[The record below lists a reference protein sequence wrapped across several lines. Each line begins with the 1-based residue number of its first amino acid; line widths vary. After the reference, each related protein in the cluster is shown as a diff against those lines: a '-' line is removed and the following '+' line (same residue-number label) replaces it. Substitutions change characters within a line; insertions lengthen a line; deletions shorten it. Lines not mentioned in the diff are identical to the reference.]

1 MYKIAGMNKPIHT
14 ALLSV
19 SDKTGIVELARAL
32 IALNIAILST
42 GGTAK
47 HLIENGINVTE
58 VSDYTGCAE
67 MMNGRVKTLH
77 PKIYGGILARGSED
91 DIIMAEHSIER
102 IDLVVVNLYPFQRV
116 TASPEC
122 TLSNAIEHIDIGGPA
137 MIRAAAKNF
146 EHVAVVVNPDD
157 YALIISE
164 LKTHGGLSLSMRE
177 ACAYQAFAKTAEYD
191 RAIAAYLERQKSP
204 RHSFTAVS
212 TPFFKGGKDNCS
224 TSSFKEDADNYPEI
238 YSPSYLKIQNLRYGE
253 NPHQSAA
260 FYRDPAHKGSS
271 VTTAILLQGKPLSFN
286 NIADADSAYTCVKA
300 LDQNRFACVIVKHAN
315 PCGAAVANTLSESYQ
330 RAFIT
335 DPISAFGGIIA
346 FNKPLDEATVSAI
359 LDNQFCEVIIAP
371 GVNEKAK
378 LILAKKSN
386 LRVLI
391 TPPALTETSPQR
403 VFDYKKVEGGL
414 LLQTADLIIEDPNTY
429 TVVTRRK
436 PTDKEWCDLLFSWTM
451 AKYVKSNAIVYGRDN
466 ATVGI
471 GAGQMSRVVSA
482 EIANRKASDAKL
494 SVSGAV
500 MASDAF
506 FPFRDGIDTAASAGI
521 TAVIQPGG
529 SIRDDEVIAAADEAN
544 MAMIFTHIR
553 HFRHT

>member
-32 IALNIAILST
+32 ISLNIAILST

-47 HLIENGINVTE
+47 QLIENGINVTE
-58 VSDYTGCAE
+58 VSDYTGYAE

-91 DIIMAEHSIER
+91 DIVMAEHGIER

-116 TASPEC
+116 TASREC
-122 TLSNAIEHIDIGGPA
+122 TLSNAIEYIDIGGPA

-157 YALIISE
+157 YALIIDA
-164 LKTHGGLSLSMRE
+164 LKTQGGLSLSMRE

-191 RAIAAYLERQKSP
+191 RAIAAYLEKQKSP
-204 RHSFTAVS
+204 SPAAAFE
-212 TPFFKGGKDNCS
+212 
-224 TSSFKEDADNYPEI
+224 KEGEIPYNYPEI

-386 LRVLI
+386 LRVLV
-391 TPPALTETSPQR
+391 TPPVLTEASPQR

-436 PTDKEWCDLLFSWTM
+436 PTDKEFCDLLFSWTM